1 MYIVT
6 NLVLDKFY
14 EGKEQGEMTKIYQCQ
29 YYATFLRSLSCAQSN
44 TKMPKMLYPTN
55 NCPDH

>member
-29 YYATFLRSLSCAQSN
+29 YYATFLRSL
-44 TKMPKMLYPTN
+44 
-55 NCPDH
+55 